1 MSTICRH
8 FRGIWRNGIDRRR
21 YSGYN
26 ARCYINELALHYNK
40 VRDTMNNQLLH
51 TPEGVRDIY
60 NLECERKLWIQ
71 DRLHSLIRSF
81 GYRDIQTPTFEF
93 FDIFNKERGSVISKE
108 MFKFIDR
115 DGNTLVLR
123 PDITPS
129 IARCAAKYYM
139 DETMPL
145 RFCYMG
151 NTFINNSSYQ
161 GRLKETTQLG
171 CELIGDASAAADGEM
186 IAVIIRCMLAAGLT
200 EFQVEIGDV
209 EFLRGLMEEAG
220 IEDKEQSLREL
231 MEKKNFF
238 GVEELLLE
246 AGVEETVRERI
257 LTLQELFGSAGKLER
272 ARELAANARSLKAV
286 ERLAH
291 IYEIL
296 KAYRLEDYVSFELGM
311 LGRYKYYTGVIF
323 KAYTYGTGEM
333 IVTGGRYDTLLQQF
347 GKDSSS
353 IGFAINID
361 QLMIA
366 LSRQKLLPER
376 KSEGTLVLYEPECLT
391 QAVMLADRLREQGTA
406 AELVQMDGGAKIDGY
421 LEYAGQHGRAEVQY
435 VSVKGVEVY
444 TLV

>member
-1 MSTICRH
+1 
-8 FRGIWRNGIDRRR
+8 
-21 YSGYN
+21 
-26 ARCYINELALHYNK
+26 
-40 VRDTMNNQLLH
+40 MNNQLLH

-60 NLECERKLWIQ
+60 NLECERKLCIQ
-71 DRLHSLIRSF
+71 DRLHSLIKSF
-81 GYRDIQTPTFEF
+81 GYQDIQTPTFEF

-186 IAVIIRCMLAAGLT
+186 IAIIIQCMLAAGLT

-220 IEDKEQSLREL
+220 IEDREQSLREL
-231 MEKKNFF
+231 IEKKNFF
-238 GVEELLLE
+238 GVEELLVE
-246 AGVEETVRERI
+246 AGVTEALRERI

-272 ARELAANARSLKAV
+272 ARELAQNERSLRAV
-286 ERLAH
+286 ERLEC

-296 KAYRLEDYVSFELGM
+296 KVYRLNDYVSFELGM

-347 GKDSSS
+347 GKNSSS

-376 KSEGTLVLYEPECLT
+376 KSGGALVLCEPECLK
-391 QAVMLADRLREQGTA
+391 QAIVLAESLRKKGET
-406 AELVQMDGGAKIDGY
+406 AELVQKAEETELAGY
-421 LEYAGQHGRAEVQY
+421 LEYAGQHGRTEVRY
-435 VSVKGVEVY
+435 VSAGEAVVY